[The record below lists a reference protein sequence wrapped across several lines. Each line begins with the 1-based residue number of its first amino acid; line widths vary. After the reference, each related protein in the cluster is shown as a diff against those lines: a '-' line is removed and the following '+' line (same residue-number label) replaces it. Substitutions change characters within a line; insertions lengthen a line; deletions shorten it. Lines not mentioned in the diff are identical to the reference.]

1 MTFPL
6 LYLFFSYLIILSTLI
21 GSFTGLKVIIN
32 DFFEIYKVLVNIG
45 IYLITLSVVKSKQDK
60 IIILKF
66 MTLCLLISV
75 LISVQQYFNLFNI
88 NEKYVHIIA
97 PTQYR
102 TLINNY
108 PYPRVIGMT
117 SNPNEY
123 SVMPGIG
130 AIISWS
136 MYSITRKK
144 RNLIYM
150 FIFIIGVLMTLSRS
164 GFIFMAT
171 GLVAFTFLYSIKLK
185 GKINI
190 KIIRFLL
197 SSILLLVLF
206 SIVIFIYLPEE
217 LTWRLIAGFDIQFDN
232 SFQARLSNWKEHIHY
247 FQKSPWLGLGPAK
260 SIDYIHHVDNEWL
273 LFLRRYGVIG
283 CSYIVITFIYPF
295 IRSKDKFL
303 KSIYFATLAGSALYM
318 IPAIIYHSFQ
328 VMPLMVIL
336 AALVSVE
343 SKKQIG

>member
-247 FQKSPWLGLGPAK
+247 FQKVHGLG
-260 SIDYIHHVDNEWL
+260 
-273 LFLRRYGVIG
+273 
-283 CSYIVITFIYPF
+283 
-295 IRSKDKFL
+295 
-303 KSIYFATLAGSALYM
+303 
-318 IPAIIYHSFQ
+318 
-328 VMPLMVIL
+328 
-336 AALVSVE
+336 
-343 SKKQIG
+343 